1 MLWRR
6 AAEGEE
12 EEEEEEEEEGESEG
26 ASSGWCW
33 SSHAH
38 AVLPVLGDTLWE
50 RAMAKAGHVMGPWWL
65 LRVLEP
71 HTAQALPR
79 RVRACAGRDTV
90 WLDICRAEG
99 LVTPDLRARVPLDA
113 AVLDQALT
121 WPDVGAGLDGGLG
134 VGLDGGL
141 LFNDLGSLPVWL
153 HVYLES
159 KKAQAAVKNV
169 VGM

>member
-1 MLWRR
+1 
-6 AAEGEE
+6 
-12 EEEEEEEEEGESEG
+12 
-26 ASSGWCW
+26 
-33 SSHAH
+33 
-38 AVLPVLGDTLWE
+38 
-50 RAMAKAGHVMGPWWL
+50 
-65 LRVLEP
+65 
-71 HTAQALPR
+71 
-79 RVRACAGRDTV
+79 
-90 WLDICRAEG
+90 LDICRAEG